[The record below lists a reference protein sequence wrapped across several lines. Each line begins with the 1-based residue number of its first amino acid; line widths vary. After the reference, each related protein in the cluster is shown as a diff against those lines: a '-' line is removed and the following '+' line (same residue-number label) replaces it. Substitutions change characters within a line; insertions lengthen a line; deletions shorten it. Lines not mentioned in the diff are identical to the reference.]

1 MAIKLIK
8 PTNNA
13 RRLMSVTD
21 FNGLDKAKRVKSLTV
36 GIKRVSGR
44 NSAGQLVV
52 AHKGGGAKRVYR
64 IVDFSQRNHLS
75 EKATVL
81 GIQYDPNRSAFI
93 ALIQYE
99 SGEKSYILAPQGLKK
114 DSEIVADEKT
124 LVKVGNRM
132 QLKNIP
138 ASTEVYNI
146 EIVPGKGGQICRSAG
161 NYATLL
167 GVDGKYAQLR
177 MPSGEIRKIL
187 AENYASIGVVSNID
201 HSNVRIAK
209 AGRSRHMG
217 IRPAVRGKAKNPCD
231 HPHGGG
237 EGGSSIGMKYPKT
250 PWGAPALGRRTRN
263 KKKTGSR
270 LILSRRKK

>member
-1 MAIKLIK
+1 MTIRLIK

-21 FNGLDKAKRVKSLTV
+21 FSNLDKSDRIKSLTV
-36 GIKRVSGR
+36 GKKRISGR
-44 NSAGQLVV
+44 NSAGQMVV

-64 IVDFSQRNHLS
+64 VIDFSGRDHLGEKS
-75 EKATVL
+75 EIV

-93 ALIQYE
+93 ALVQYE
-99 SGEKSYILAPQGLKK
+99 SGEQSYIIAPQGVKK
-114 DSEIVADEKT
+114 GDSIITDEKT
-124 LVKVGNRM
+124 LVKIGNRM
-132 QLKNIP
+132 KLKNIP
-138 ASTEVYNI
+138 ASTQVYNI
-146 EIVPGKGGQICRSAG
+146 ELVPGKGGQICRSAG
-161 NYATLL
+161 NFATLL

-177 MPSGEIRKIL
+177 MPSGETRKVL

-217 IRPAVRGKAKNPCD
+217 IRPAVRGKAKNPVD

-237 EGGSSIGMKYPKT
+237 EGQNSIGMKYPKT

-263 KKKTGSR
+263 KKKAGSS
-270 LILSRRKK
+270 LILNRRKK